1 METVR
6 RFGAGNTRVL
16 VVEDDRAIADAVT
29 YALRKEG
36 MHAEVAETLAL
47 ARPKLGTI
55 DVVVLDLVLTD
66 GSGFT
71 LLQEIQRQPTPPR
84 VLVLTS
90 RDEEVDCV
98 AALEAGADDFVTKP
112 FSPRALVARV
122 RAVARR
128 GAVSGD
134 PVSTLHRAGDD
145 LFIDAAARRV
155 AYRDADVLLT
165 RIEFD
170 LLHALAAVPGRVLTR
185 DQLLEKVWGS
195 DFALTPR
202 TVDSH
207 VKAVRR
213 KLEQAGAPD
222 SLIETVRSVGFR
234 LKENS

>member
-1 METVR
+1 VETVR

-16 VVEDDRAIADAVT
+16 VVEDDSAIADAVA

-36 MHAEVAETLAL
+36 MHVEVAETLAL
-47 ARPKLGTI
+47 ARPKLGSI

-128 GAVSGD
+128 GAASGE
-134 PVSTLHRAGDD
+134 PVPAMRRPGEGLS
-145 LFIDAAARRV
+145 IDVAARRV
-155 AYRDADVLLT
+155 AFGDAEVVLT

-170 LLHALAAVPGRVLTR
+170 LLQALAATPGRVLTR

-234 LKENS
+234 MKEKT

>member
-1 METVR
+1 MAAVR
-6 RFGAGNTRVL
+6 AGTLEAARKAADGVDL
-16 VVEDDRAIADAVT
+16 VI
-29 YALRKEG
+29 
-36 MHAEVAETLAL
+36 
-47 ARPKLGTI
+47 
-55 DVVVLDLVLTD
+55 LDLGLPD

-71 LLQEIQRQPTPPR
+71 LLGEWRLRAHGPAVI
-84 VLVLTS
+84 VLTS

-128 GAVSGD
+128 SAASTELAPTMRRVGD
-134 PVSTLHRAGDD
+134 A
-145 LFIDAAARRV
+145 LFIDTAARRV
-155 AYRDADVLLT
+155 AYGNAEVVLT
-165 RIEFD
+165 KIEFD
-170 LLHALAAVPGRVLTR
+170 LLYALAATPGRVLTR
-185 DQLLEKVWGS
+185 DQLLEIVWGS

-222 SLIETVRSVGFR
+222 GLIETIRAGATLVTSASPIG
-234 LKENS
+234 ET